1 MGRKTPRL
9 AMWALAILTS
19 FAVAGNHSAFAND
32 NHGARVNAGGQFT
45 TPSPFAPSGSAKV
58 TFGVTGKFKHD
69 GTTPDGRFEYFNHSS
84 GLQVH
89 GELDMITFGTAS
101 PACVAFGDSGLA
113 GKPSATVH
121 GQCKD
126 GSCSFSM
133 ELVDGDDSSP
143 NVGDYVCNVNVSGN
157 TKMHMPGSDSDPA
170 EPVTHGN
177 VEVRNY

>member
-9 AMWALAILTS
+9 AVWALAILTS
-19 FAVAGNHSAFAND
+19 FAIVGNHTAFADD
-32 NHGARVNAGGQFT
+32 NHGPRVNAGGQFP
-45 TPSPFAPSGSAKV
+45 TPNPDAPSGTAKV
-58 TFGVTGKFKHD
+58 TFGVTGKYKHD
-69 GTTPDGRFEYFNHSS
+69 GVTPDGRFEYFNHTS

-89 GELDMITFGTAS
+89 GYITGLTFGTAS
-101 PACVAFGDSGLA
+101 SACVAFGDPGLA
-113 GKPSATVH
+113 GKPSATVT

-143 NVGDYVCNVNVSGN
+143 NVGDYVCNVNVTGY
-157 TKMHMPGSDSDPA
+157 TKMHTPATDMDPA

-177 VEVRNY
+177 VEVRNH